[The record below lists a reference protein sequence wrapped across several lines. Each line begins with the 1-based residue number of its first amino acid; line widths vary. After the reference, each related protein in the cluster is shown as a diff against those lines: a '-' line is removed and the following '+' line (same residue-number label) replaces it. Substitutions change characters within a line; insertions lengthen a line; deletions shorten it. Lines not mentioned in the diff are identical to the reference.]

1 MRNAHLVADI
11 RPAERAVMAQL
22 PDGALMQRAVA
33 GLASVCAGLLG
44 RVYGSRI
51 VVLAGSGDNGGDS
64 LHAAAGAGPPG
75 RRRHRDC
82 RGRPGARRRRGGA
95 AHGGRQADRGG

>member
-1 MRNAHLVADI
+1 
-11 RPAERAVMAQL
+11 MAQL

-64 LHAAAGAGPPG
+64 LHAAAALARG
-75 RRRHRDC
+75 C
-82 RGRPGARRRRGGA
+82 RGHRGHRGTRVHDGGVSGAAGTPGAR
-95 AHGGRQADRGG
+95 

>member
-64 LHAAAGAGPPG
+64 LHAAAVL
-75 RRRHRDC
+75 
-82 RGRPGARRRRGGA
+82 ARRGA
-95 AHGGRQADRGG
+95 VVTAIAVASGVH